1 MKIALAAAAVLAL
14 GASTMSADERVRVTG
29 DYVEARTA
37 EVFAGGCIMNSEAET
52 AGRQAVMAWRVAR
65 GSLDGVTLDGLVVAA
80 AVAAD
85 RNLGM
90 REMGGEAPHQVRSIV
105 TVDDRATAAQR
116 DALVRMA
123 RTLSGGL
130 LTDIVRVDVA
140 PVRFAVSATHIDVAA
155 ADALRL
161 TVTKEMVHDPSCGAM
176 QWFTPFSSQLVS
188 SAMGTADAHAY
199 AGAGLGSKWSAP
211 HKRSAFWGTFAY

>member
-1 MKIALAAAAVLAL
+1 MKIAIAAAAVIAL
-14 GASTMSADERVRVTG
+14 GALTLSADERVRVTG

-65 GSLDGVTLDGLVVAA
+65 GSVDGVTLDGLVVAA

-90 REMGGEAPHQVRSIV
+90 REMGGEAPHQVRSIL
-105 TVDDRATAAQR
+105 TVDDRATVPQR

-123 RTLSGGL
+123 RALSGGL

-140 PVRFAVSATHIDVAA
+140 PVRFAVSPTHIDVAA